1 MTRKR
6 KPPQCG
12 TNGQECATGEGFPS
26 DRCVAEDYHKKH
38 CPITEKVTV
47 ATIHACPRK
56 ERCDIYRWKV
66 LKEC

>member
-26 DRCVAEDYHKKH
+26 SK
-38 CPITEKVTV
+38 CPIRKAVERGCPLLKEVNKSS
-47 ATIHACPRK
+47 IHACK
-56 ERCDIYRWKV
+56 SMGDEECEIYKWKV
-66 LKEC
+66 KE